1 MKEEIIKNLSGII
14 EYVKQGA
21 DFIKEQAP
29 LYVQELINYG
39 IWISIFEMILCVLGV
54 IGGTIGLVKIVKYVN
69 NEEEYDA
76 DATGIVVFGFRALV
90 VFIIFCIIAFCIDG
104 ENLIQAI
111 VAPRVYVVEKLL
123 TICK

>member
-14 EYVKQGA
+14 DYVKQGA

-39 IWISIFEMILCVLGV
+39 IWTSVFETLLYFSLFVFAIYL
-54 IGGTIGLVKIVKYVN
+54 IVKTYKYAKR
-69 NEEEYDA
+69 EEEDLVEYA
-76 DATGIVVFGFRALV
+76 PIFLLLLVIAGIMFVLTAISFET
-90 VFIIFCIIAFCIDG
+90 FIQTIA
-104 ENLIQAI
+104 
-111 VAPRVYVVEKLL
+111 APRVYVVEKLL

>member
-39 IWISIFEMILCVLGV
+39 IWISVFEMILCVLGFIFGV
-54 IGGTIGLVKIVKYVN
+54 FGIVKLVKYAN
-69 NEEEYDA
+69 NEDEFDEDLSS
-76 DATGIVVFGFRALV
+76 VVAFGFLV
-90 VFIIFCIIAFCIDG
+90 LSAFVLFCVVAFCFNT
-104 ENLIQAI
+104 EHLIQAI

>member
-14 EYVKQGA
+14 EYVKQEA

-39 IWISIFEMILCVLGV
+39 IWISVFETLLYFSLFVFTIYLMIKLY
-54 IGGTIGLVKIVKYVN
+54 KYIKR
-69 NEEEYDA
+69 EEEDLTEYA
-76 DATGIVVFGFRALV
+76 PLFMVLLLVAGIMFVLSSISFET
-90 VFIIFCIIAFCIDG
+90 FIQTIA
-104 ENLIQAI
+104 
-111 VAPRVYVVEKLL
+111 APRVYVVEKLL

>member
-29 LYVQELINYG
+29 LYVQEMINYG
-39 IWISIFEMILCVLGV
+39 IWTSVFETLLYFSLFVFAIYLM
-54 IGGTIGLVKIVKYVN
+54 VKLYKYVKK
-69 NEEEYDA
+69 EEEDSTEYA
-76 DATGIVVFGFRALV
+76 PIFLVLLLVAGIMLV
-90 VFIIFCIIAFCIDG
+90 LTSISFETFIQTIA
-104 ENLIQAI
+104 
-111 VAPRVYVVEKLL
+111 APRVYVVEKLL